1 MPRRVFLCLVW
12 IVILAAWS
20 AFGEAAEQ
28 AKTAKTKKAPAAV
41 SDGKQAKDVK
51 PLQEDDYE
59 LQRMLIDTIDQV
71 QRNYV
76 REIPRKKLV
85 EAAIRGILTELD
97 PYSSYI
103 APEDM
108 DRFRTKVE
116 SEFPG
121 GIGITITVEP
131 GQLEVSSPLVGT
143 PAYRAGLGAGDRI
156 TEIDGKSTAGITVEE
171 AVRRLKGKEGTS
183 VTLVIA
189 HRGAAKPETVK
200 ITREAI
206 HIETVLGV
214 RRKADDS
221 WDYFVDPQRRIAY
234 VRLTAFSRD
243 TAGQL
248 RKVLAELNKKKL
260 GGLILD
266 LRFNPGGLLSSA
278 IEVSSLFVSEGKIVS
293 TGGRNS
299 PERVW
304 YARKEGAFE
313 GFRMAILVN
322 HYSASAS
329 EIVAA
334 CLQDHKRAVVVGE
347 RTWGKGS
354 VQNIIPLEDHWLEG
368 TGREGDALEGH
379 SALKLTTAS
388 YHRPSGKNIHRAADA
403 KETDEWG
410 VRPDEG
416 FQVRLDGYEN
426 SKLADEL
433 GARELVRPKQAVA
446 KPEGP
451 KFVDRQLDKAV
462 DYLSRELVRAN

>member
-1 MPRRVFLCLVW
+1 
-12 IVILAAWS
+12 
-20 AFGEAAEQ
+20 
-28 AKTAKTKKAPAAV
+28 
-41 SDGKQAKDVK
+41 
-51 PLQEDDYE
+51 
-59 LQRMLIDTIDQV
+59 
-71 QRNYV
+71 
-76 REIPRKKLV
+76 
-85 EAAIRGILTELD
+85 
-97 PYSSYI
+97 
-103 APEDM
+103 
-108 DRFRTKVE
+108 
-116 SEFPG
+116 
-121 GIGITITVEP
+121 
-131 GQLEVSSPLVGT
+131 
-143 PAYRAGLGAGDRI
+143 
-156 TEIDGKSTAGITVEE
+156 
-171 AVRRLKGKEGTS
+171 
-183 VTLVIA
+183 
-189 HRGAAKPETVK
+189 
-200 ITREAI
+200 
-206 HIETVLGV
+206 
-214 RRKADDS
+214 
-221 WDYFVDPQRRIAY
+221 
-234 VRLTAFSRD
+234 LTAFSRD

-354 VQNIIPLEDHWLEG
+354 VQNVIPLEDHWTEG
-368 TGREGDALEGH
+368 TGREGNALEGH

-388 YHRPSGKNIHRAADA
+388 YHRPSGKNIHRAAGA

-410 VRPDEG
+410 VRPDDG
-416 FQVRLDGYEN
+416 FQVSLDDYEN
-426 SKLADEL
+426 SSLSKEL
-433 GARELVRPKQAVA
+433 GSRELVRPKQSAA
-446 KPEGP
+446 KPEGA

-462 DYLSRELVRAN
+462 DYLSREFARAN